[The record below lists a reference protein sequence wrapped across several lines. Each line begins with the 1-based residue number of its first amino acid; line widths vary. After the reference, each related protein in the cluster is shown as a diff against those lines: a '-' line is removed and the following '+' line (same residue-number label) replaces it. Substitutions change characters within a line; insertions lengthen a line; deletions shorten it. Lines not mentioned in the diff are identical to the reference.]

1 MERCLV
7 TEIFYFSGTGNS
19 LHIAR
24 ELQRR
29 IPETRLIPIV
39 GMMEEEKVVPSSSVV
54 GFVFPQ
60 YASVAPRIVEEFIQ
74 KMELDSVQYLFAVA
88 TRGRTDCRAFG
99 EIDKILMKQ
108 GRRLDS
114 FFVLTMPSGS
124 SPILADPEEQVTEE
138 LIDLLESKAQIKLD
152 RIQRI
157 VNNREVNRDEDLRS
171 ETPPPSF
178 LIPLMPVIELLIPIL
193 LPIGKMV
200 ESRFNFYTDEK
211 CTGCRLCEEI
221 CLANRITL
229 NSDRPVWNEKIN
241 CLGCLA
247 CFNYCPAQSIQ
258 IKSKWYLKSYTE
270 KNGRYH
276 HPSISAQDI
285 SEQKYTKNNNRL

>member
-1 MERCLV
+1 MVKCLG

-29 IPETRLIPIV
+29 IPKTKLIPIV
-39 GMMEEEKVVPSSSVV
+39 GIMGEEKIVPSSSVV

-60 YASVAPRIVEEFIQ
+60 YASMAPRIVEDFIR

-88 TRGRTDCRAFG
+88 TRGRTDCRAFS

-114 FFVLTMPSGS
+114 FYVLTMPSGS
-124 SPILADPEEQVTEE
+124 SPLLADPEEQVTEE
-138 LIDLLESKAQIKLD
+138 KINQLESKAQSKLD
-152 RIQRI
+152 QIQRT
-157 VNNREVNRDEDLRS
+157 VNNMEVNRDEDLRS

-178 LIPLMPVIELLIPIL
+178 LVPLMPLIELLIPIL
-193 LPIGKMV
+193 LPLGKMV
-200 ESRFNFYTDEK
+200 ESKFSFYTDEK
-211 CTGCRLCEEI
+211 CTGCGLCGEI

-229 NSDRPVWNEKIN
+229 SSGRPIWSERIK
-241 CLGCLA
+241 CFGCLA
-247 CFNYCPAQSIQ
+247 CFNYCPTQSIQ

-285 SEQKYTKNNNRL
+285 SEQKCFEHNNR